1 MLMEQTEHFDVPKH
15 EYRQYSQ
22 EEIDEARGNL
32 SLMNDRVFMVA
43 FEKNKNNHIITGLVN
58 ALRRIHDVTPIPQI
72 QSTTVQEPSL
82 ADILGR
88 GMVADLTGLG
98 LQINIALE
106 AQRKIQEGYAV
117 RATLSSSNVMRH
129 QFETGSDYTEAPDVI
144 GVNILGFKLPEL
156 ENSPMFCSRIVRAE
170 YDTKETFLADKYS
183 DYFVELPKMSVWTK
197 ANSPEQYHELLD
209 YCSIIQAKIKDH
221 ERVVQMQAITNPTV
235 LELAEEAQKAVAPS
249 DFVNATL
256 NRKSEMEQLSDY
268 IRMQQRKAAEEAA
281 EKTAEEMILAALRS
295 NFATTVIETMQKSA
309 GITEARLDE
318 LKQQAQ
324 MA

>member
-1 MLMEQTEHFDVPKH
+1 MEQVEILDIPKH
-15 EYRQYSQ
+15 QYRQYTRR
-22 EEIDEARGNL
+22 EIDEARGNL

-58 ALRRIHDVTPIPQI
+58 ALRIIHDVTPIPQI

-117 RATLSSSNVMRH
+117 RATLSSSNIMRH
-129 QFETGSDYTEAPDVI
+129 QFETGNDYAEAPDVI
-144 GVNILGFKLPEL
+144 GINILGFRLPEL
-156 ENSPMFCSRIVRAE
+156 KNNLMFCSRIIRAE

-183 DYFVELPKMSVWTK
+183 DYYVEIPKMNNWTK
-197 ANSPEQYHELLD
+197 ETLPEQYHEIWD
-209 YCSIIQAKIKDH
+209 YCSVMQAKIKDH
-221 ERVVQMQAITNPTV
+221 GKVIQMQAITNPAV
-235 LELAEEAQKAVAPS
+235 LELAGEAQKAVAPN

-268 IRMQQRKAAEEAA
+268 IRMQQRKAAE
-281 EKTAEEMILAALRS
+281 KTAEEMILAALRS
-295 NFATTVIETMQKSA
+295 NFATTAIETMRQSA

-318 LKQQAQ
+318 LKKQAQ